1 MTLLPL
7 QFRVLEKTSWEACSQ
22 SSARADQQLCPEMN
36 PKIARRK
43 GAQHYCHSHVSFFE
57 EDSLRFVLSTPE
69 LYAQLSTALFFK
81 IGVHAFLVKIEPE
94 REKRI
99 IGNVV

>member
-43 GAQHYCHSHVSFFE
+43 GAEDYCHSHVSFFD
-57 EDSLRFVLSTPE
+57 EDSLHFAPSTPE
-69 LYAQLSTALFFK
+69 LVYAQSVLGTEIFSKSLST
-81 IGVHAFLVKIEPE
+81 PS
-94 REKRI
+94 
-99 IGNVV
+99 